1 MSYLD
6 GLRLGKYISPKDLW
20 EVRAKSLK
28 TRAKNRKK
36 RKKKKR

>member
-6 GLRLGKYISPKDLW
+6 GLRLGPYMTSKERD
-20 EVRAKSLK
+20 AKAKGLK

-36 RKKKKR
+36 RKKRKK